1 MILDLFKINK
11 KKVIARNSTL
21 LIKKEGT
28 GRVIIDG
35 RLAEDISLPIG
46 TNLVVDS
53 FNMYTNT
60 VIARTFGKTV
70 SLDYDFIMNNVL
82 VGNEK
87 EQVIQAICIM
97 DRAHEIVNVSTI
109 SYILLVIIAF
119 ILGVNS

>member
-21 LIKKEGT
+21 VVKKEGV
-28 GRVIIDG
+28 GRVIVDG
-35 RLAEDISLPIG
+35 KLSDDITLPVG

-70 SLDYDFIMNNVL
+70 SIDYDFIMSNVL

-87 EQVIQAICIM
+87 DQVIQAICIM
-97 DRAHEIVNVSTI
+97 DRAHQIVTISTI

>member
-21 LIKKEGT
+21 LVKKEGT

-35 RLAEDISLPIG
+35 RLADDISLSIG

>member
-21 LIKKEGT
+21 VVKKEGV
-28 GRVIIDG
+28 GRVIVDG
-35 RLAEDISLPIG
+35 KLSDDITLPVG

-70 SLDYDFIMNNVL
+70 SIDYDFIMGNVL

-87 EQVIQAICIM
+87 DQVIQAICIM
-97 DRAHEIVNVSTI
+97 DRAHQIVTISTI

>member
-21 LIKKEGT
+21 VVKKEGV
-28 GRVIIDG
+28 GRVIVDG
-35 RLAEDISLPIG
+35 KLGDDITLPVG
-46 TNLVVDS
+46 TNLIVDS

-60 VIARTFGKTV
+60 VIARTFGKTI
-70 SLDYDFIMNNVL
+70 SIDYDFIMGNVL

-87 EQVIQAICIM
+87 DQVIQAICIM
-97 DRAHEIVNVSTI
+97 DRAHQIVTISTI

>member
-21 LIKKEGT
+21 LVKKEGT

-70 SLDYDFIMNNVL
+70 SLDYDFIMTNVL

-87 EQVIQAICIM
+87 EQVIQAICIV

>member
-21 LIKKEGT
+21 VVKKEGV
-28 GRVIIDG
+28 GRVIVDG
-35 RLAEDISLPIG
+35 KLSDDITLPVG

-60 VIARTFGKTV
+60 IIARTFGKTV
-70 SLDYDFIMNNVL
+70 SIDYDFIMSNVL

-87 EQVIQAICIM
+87 DQVIQAICIM
-97 DRAHEIVNVSTI
+97 DRAHQIVTISTI

>member
-21 LIKKEGT
+21 LVKKEGT

>member
-21 LIKKEGT
+21 LVKKEGT

-97 DRAHEIVNVSTI
+97 DRAHEIVTVSTI

>member
-21 LIKKEGT
+21 LVKKEGT

-35 RLAEDISLPIG
+35 RLADDISLPVG

>member
-21 LIKKEGT
+21 VVKKEGV
-28 GRVIIDG
+28 GRVIVDG
-35 RLAEDISLPIG
+35 KLSDDITLPVG

-70 SLDYDFIMNNVL
+70 SIDYDFIMGNVL

-87 EQVIQAICIM
+87 DQVIQAICIM
-97 DRAHEIVNVSTI
+97 DRAHQIMTISTI